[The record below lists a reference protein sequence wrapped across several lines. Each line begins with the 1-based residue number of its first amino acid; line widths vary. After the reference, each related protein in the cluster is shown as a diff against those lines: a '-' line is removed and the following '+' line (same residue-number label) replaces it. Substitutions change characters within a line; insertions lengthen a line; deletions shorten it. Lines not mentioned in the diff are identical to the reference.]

1 MKNRVNSVI
10 RRILSAILCAAV
22 VTLSVSLCACGRKKP
37 IIGIVQFGS
46 HQSLNNCYDGVIKG
60 LREAGVDL
68 DAYNVEYLSSNFDA
82 SVSQS
87 QCSRLVNEGA
97 KVIIAIATP
106 SAIAAANAA
115 AGDGIPVVFCAVT
128 DSSVMSNYKNVT
140 GSSDLPNFDRVLET
154 VSATMGRADLS
165 IGVLY
170 STDESSSPFMLEKLK
185 DAAKAYEGMKIMDRA
200 VADITTIDTHVN
212 KLISDGV
219 DCFVNLLDNTIVGK
233 LETNILPITNEA
245 NIPVFGSEIEQ
256 VKIGCVAAAS
266 IEYVDVGKAAGKAAA
281 EILSGRSAG
290 DIPVSVID
298 HPTVCY
304 NQKQIEKFSLNLPTL
319 SGAVRL
325 DGD

>member
-1 MKNRVNSVI
+1 MKNQVI
-10 RRILSAILCAAV
+10 RKLVSVFLLAALM
-22 VTLSVSLCACGRKKP
+22 TLTVSLCACGQKKP

-46 HQSLNNCYDGVIKG
+46 HQSLNNCYDGVLQG

-68 DAYNVEYLSSNFDA
+68 DGYEVEYLNSNFDA

-140 GSSDLPNFDRVLET
+140 GSSDLPNFDRVLEVVT
-154 VSATMGRADLS
+154 ATMGRADLS

-185 DAAKAYEGMKIMDRA
+185 DSARIYDGMKIVDRA
-200 VADITTIDTHVN
+200 VSDITTIDTHVN
-212 KLISDGV
+212 RLISDGV

-256 VKIGCVAAAS
+256 VKLGCVASAS

-281 EILSGRSAG
+281 EILSGEAAG
-290 DIPVSVID
+290 DLPVSVID
-298 HPTVCY
+298 QPIVCY
-304 NQKQIEKFSLNLPTL
+304 NQKQIEKFSLNIPTV
-319 SGAVRL
+319 SGAVRV

>member
-1 MKNRVNSVI
+1 MKNQVI
-10 RRILSAILCAAV
+10 RKLVSVFLLAALM
-22 VTLSVSLCACGRKKP
+22 TLTVSLCACGQKKP

-46 HQSLNNCYDGVIKG
+46 HQSLNNCYDGVLQG

-68 DAYNVEYLSSNFDA
+68 DGYEVEYLNSNFDA

-140 GSSDLPNFDRVLET
+140 GSSDLPNFDRVLEVVT
-154 VSATMGRADLS
+154 ATMGCADLS

-185 DAAKAYEGMKIMDRA
+185 DSARIYDGMKIVDRA
-200 VADITTIDTHVN
+200 VSDITTIDTHVN
-212 KLISDGV
+212 RLISDGV

-256 VKIGCVAAAS
+256 VKLGCVASAS

-281 EILSGRSAG
+281 EILSGEAAG
-290 DIPVSVID
+290 DLPVSVID
-298 HPTVCY
+298 QPIVCY
-304 NQKQIEKFSLNLPTL
+304 NQKQIEKFSLNIPTV
-319 SGAVRL
+319 SGAVRV

>member
-1 MKNRVNSVI
+1 MKKRVIKNIV
-10 RRILSAILCAAV
+10 SALLLAALM
-22 VTLSVSLCACGRKKP
+22 TLTVSLCACGQKKP

-46 HQSLNNCYDGVIKG
+46 HQSLNNCYDGVLKG
-60 LREAGVDL
+60 LREAGIDL
-68 DAYNVEYLSSNFDA
+68 DGYEVEYLNSNFDA

-128 DSSVMSNYKNVT
+128 DSSVMANYKNVT
-140 GSSDLPNFDRVLET
+140 GSSDLPNFDRVLEVVT
-154 VSATMGRADLS
+154 ATMGRTELS

-185 DAAKAYEGMKIMDRA
+185 DSAKTYAGMKIVDRA
-200 VADITTIDTHVN
+200 VSDITTIDTHVN

-256 VKIGCVAAAS
+256 VKLGCVASAS

-281 EILSGRSAG
+281 EILSGKAAV

-298 HPTVCY
+298 QPTVCY
-304 NQKQIEKFSLNLPTL
+304 NQKQIEKFSLNIPIV
-319 SGAVRL
+319 SGAVRV

>member
-1 MKNRVNSVI
+1 MKNQVI
-10 RRILSAILCAAV
+10 RKLVSVFLLAALM
-22 VTLSVSLCACGRKKP
+22 TLTVSLCACGQKKP

-46 HQSLNNCYDGVIKG
+46 HQSLNNCYDGVLQG

-68 DAYNVEYLSSNFDA
+68 DGYEVEYLNSNFDA

-140 GSSDLPNFDRVLET
+140 GSSDLPNFDRVLEVVT
-154 VSATMGRADLS
+154 ATMGRADLS

-185 DAAKAYEGMKIMDRA
+185 DSARIYDGMKIVDRA
-200 VADITTIDTHVN
+200 VSDITTIDTHVN
-212 KLISDGV
+212 RLISDGI

-256 VKIGCVAAAS
+256 VKLGCVASAS

-281 EILSGRSAG
+281 EILSGEAAG
-290 DIPVSVID
+290 DLPVSVID
-298 HPTVCY
+298 QPIVCY
-304 NQKQIEKFSLNLPTL
+304 NQKQIEKFSLNIPTV
-319 SGAVRL
+319 SGAVRV

>member
-1 MKNRVNSVI
+1 MKNQVI
-10 RRILSAILCAAV
+10 RKLVSVFLLAALM
-22 VTLSVSLCACGRKKP
+22 TLTVSLCACGQKKP

-46 HQSLNNCYDGVIKG
+46 HQSLNNCYDGVLQG

-68 DAYNVEYLSSNFDA
+68 DGYEVEYLNSNFDA

-140 GSSDLPNFDRVLET
+140 GSSDLPNFDRVLEVVT
-154 VSATMGRADLS
+154 ATMGRADLS

-185 DAAKAYEGMKIMDRA
+185 DSARIYDGMKIVDRA
-200 VADITTIDTHVN
+200 VSDITTIDTHVN
-212 KLISDGV
+212 RLISDGV

-233 LETNILPITNEA
+233 LETNVLPITNEA

-256 VKIGCVAAAS
+256 VKLGCVASAS

-281 EILSGRSAG
+281 EILSGEAAG
-290 DIPVSVID
+290 DLPVSVID
-298 HPTVCY
+298 QPIVCY
-304 NQKQIEKFSLNLPTL
+304 NQKQIEKFSLNIPTV
-319 SGAVRL
+319 SGAVRV